1 MPAVAKPNRSVLI
14 GFNDL
19 PDIAL
24 VRIDVVSALF
34 ACAPRTV
41 RRRVAAG
48 DIPAPRR
55 QKGAAPTWSAGDLR
69 RALK

>member
-14 GFNDL
+14 GFNDQ

-48 DIPAPRR
+48 D
-55 QKGAAPTWSAGDLR
+55 LR